1 MARAVFGLPM
11 YRSEAL
17 VGDVLGSLLEQDFDD
32 LAIVALDDGSD
43 DGTISVARRYAARDP
58 RLTVEEANPMRRGMI
73 RTWNRVLERAYE
85 LYPGFEY
92 FAFASDNDLR
102 EPSWLSTLVDTLERH
117 PSAVLAYSRFGVI
130 RNGQRI
136 PRVGERWRL
145 DTRSIAD
152 PLQRLR
158 ALEGMPAGPMMYGLH
173 RRSTLEAAGRVPPVL
188 FSDILFLTHL
198 ALFGEFVQHPEVLWY
213 RSERWTGARVRRQ
226 RTALFGPRPPLT
238 SYLPIS
244 VQHAGWL
251 AKRLVL
257 GRRRP
262 KGIGRAEGAAIAGR
276 YLDRWVTRIDL
287 EPRTAPVRRR
297 LQLETKRLR
306 RRRKRVRKTARAYR
320 RALRAAV
327 RGAVLAAP
335 AGERAYRRLRGRS

>member
-1 MARAVFGLPM
+1 MSRAVFGLPM

-17 VGDVLGSLLEQDFDD
+17 VGDVIESLLEQDFDD

-43 DGTISVARRYAARDP
+43 DGTIAVARRYAARDP
-58 RLTVEEANPMRRGMI
+58 RLTVEANPMRRGMI

-85 LYPGFEY
+85 LHPEFEY

-102 EPSWLSTLVDTLERH
+102 ESSWLSALVDKLERH

-136 PRVGERWRL
+136 PFPERWRL

-158 ALEGMPAGPMMYGLH
+158 TLEGMPAGAMMYGLH

-213 RSERWTGARVRRQ
+213 RSERRTGARVRRQ
-226 RTALFGPRPPLT
+226 RTALFGPHPPLT
-238 SYLPIS
+238 SYLPVS

-251 AKRLVL
+251 AERLVV

-262 KGIGRAEGAAIAGR
+262 DGIDRAEGAAIAGH
-276 YLDRWVTRIDL
+276 YLARWVTRIDL
-287 EPRTAPVRRR
+287 EPRAAPLRRR
-297 LQLETKRLR
+297 LGIETKRLQ
-306 RRRKRVRKTARAYR
+306 RRRKDMRKTARAFR

-335 AGERAYRRLRGRS
+335 AGERAYRRLRNRS